1 MSASIIVDDS
11 HLYEDITEAEAIEI
25 MRASAAGSSSSSE
38 SNVESNRIR
47 EVFDD
52 DDNDDNDVDNSSLN
66 KPLSKSERHSSSRD
80 IAISFTDNHS
90 SNTNNNNKNTLRNT
104 TTNSNNNSISNNW
117 RRGTLFIRRKID
129 SILRMGDLVM
139 DVMKGA
145 GKLFWIGSTTLLLM
159 GMPILY
165 AYDREKS
172 ALGGGDQ
179 LMQ

>member
-25 MRASAAGSSSSSE
+25 IKASAAGNSSSSE

-47 EVFDD
+47 EVFDE

-80 IAISFTDNHS
+80 IAISSADNHS
-90 SNTNNNNKNTLRNT
+90 SNANNLRST
-104 TTNSNNNSISNNW
+104 ATNSNNSSISNNW
-117 RRGTLFIRRKID
+117 RRGTLYIRRKID